1 MNMQFSN
8 LITNL
13 RPGLLVTSL
22 KALIRSILFIMGLD
36 HVLIEFFS
44 RAAAGAASVL
54 MVIFVIGLGI
64 PRRAESPI
72 RHNRRR

>member
-1 MNMQFSN
+1 MDMSLSN
-8 LITNL
+8 VISNL
-13 RPGLLVTSL
+13 RPGLLVTSM

-36 HVLIEFFS
+36 HVLIDFFS

-54 MVIFVIGLGI
+54 MVIFVVGLGI

-72 RHNRRR
+72 RRNRR